1 MAAAHMLYGHRIS
14 HTLTLSHIQVYINN
28 RQSITYTNDPDVHLS
43 GYRIVLYYTIMI
55 IYIYVY
61 MYCILWFCFGVLCS
75 VTSSDICIILTHA
88 GMYGCMI
95 YCTHTRIYVYIIYI
109 FMQCFLLS
117 CIVLYFMERYGMYS
131 SIFKRRRVAPGSKI
145 CQTWFFHLNICQK

>member
-28 RQSITYTNDPDVHLS
+28 RQSITHTNDPDVHLS

-61 MYCILWFCFGVLCS
+61 
-75 VTSSDICIILTHA
+75 T
-88 GMYGCMI
+88 
-95 YCTHTRIYVYIIYI
+95 
-109 FMQCFLLS
+109 
-117 CIVLYFMERYGMYS
+117 CIVFCGFVLECYVQLR
-131 SIFKRRRVAPGSKI
+131 
-145 CQTWFFHLNICQK
+145 HLTFASF